1 MGFRLKQKSKRIRFN
16 NFMQQRAAMDKLC
29 RRITRGHDPKKMV
42 VFFGAAVCSRGF
54 RYAPTPVKGLRRHL
68 RRYARVIIIQEHYT
82 SQRYSFCAFK
92 PEWIT
97 KPPHSHRKLQ
107 PGRDR
112 QHPDPKK
119 AEKSRC
125 TLVPSMPQDP
135 PTRHQL
141 SPLHARAR
149 HPYLQNSKA
158 GSTVPT

>member
-16 NFMQQRAAMDKLC
+16 NFTQQRAAMDKLC

-82 SQRYSFCAFK
+82 SQRCSFCAFK

-119 AEKSRC
+119 AENVHGVRWCPVCRKIHQRDINSARC
-125 TLVPSMPQDP
+125 MLELGI
-135 PTRHQL
+135 HI
-141 SPLHARAR
+141 
-149 HPYLQNSKA
+149 
-158 GSTVPT
+158 